1 MDQPSFE
8 PCTSFSWRARLVFR
22 FELRCRV
29 AREGR
34 DLRPTTPV
42 LRTAEGEQLN
52 LRLLLLLRFC
62 SVVPF
67 LSSVLLRCVLSHH
80 PATSG
85 HGGGLHLFLRCV
97 KVFCSSFEVSVLTR
111 SKIFE
116 TTKKEREGFLRTN
129 EAFTCEL
136 WNLWDIP

>member
-1 MDQPSFE
+1 M
-8 PCTSFSWRARLVFR
+8 
-22 FELRCRV
+22 

-42 LRTAEGEQLN
+42 LSTAEGEQLN

-80 PATSG
+80 SATSG
-85 HGGGLHLFLRCV
+85 HGGGLHLFSGCV
-97 KVFCSSFEVSVLTR
+97 KTFFASFGVSRFVFQIMLE
-111 SKIFE
+111 
-116 TTKKEREGFLRTN
+116 
-129 EAFTCEL
+129 
-136 WNLWDIP
+136 